1 MYIRMCVHAY
11 VRTCHVL
18 IPMEYRVLM
27 CVRTYV
33 CACVHACSYYYAI
46 YVPKGAHVCI
56 YVCACVHACSYYY
69 ACLGV
74 VFPLAVW
81 CDRGRLFWACGS
93 GHCQNNALR
102 STFARRLC
110 HLDGAVSSH
119 YVPNVRKFTC
129 MYMWQS

>member
-1 MYIRMCVHAY
+1 
-11 VRTCHVL
+11 
-18 IPMEYRVLM
+18 M

-33 CACVHACSYYYAI
+33 CAVY
-46 YVPKGAHVCI
+46 
-56 YVCACVHACSYYY
+56 VHACSYYY

-81 CDRGRLFWACGS
+81 CDGGRLFWACGS

-119 YVPNVRKFTC
+119 YVPTCIPSKFAC